1 MESTFLIS
9 EQGCTV
15 CNNQVLKT
23 LGTLQG
29 VFGAVIDS
37 IDGCIT
43 VSHTGE
49 VKREEISA
57 KLFHFNRVIESDD
70 VISQIDRAG
79 FRQATLM
86 EFLAFAIAYPD
97 LQRKFSVSAF
107 GSTWSDDSGCLCM
120 PWISTVHDESII
132 SPLKLKGEYSAY
144 WRFLAVSK

>member
-57 KLFHFNRVIESDD
+57 KLLSL
-70 VISQIDRAG
+70 G
-79 FRQATLM
+79 FPERQDQTVEDNEQA
-86 EFLAFAIAYPD
+86 EDKEPE
-97 LQRKFSVSAF
+97 KEEPSE
-107 GSTWSDDSGCLCM
+107 WGCAL
-120 PWISTVHDESII
+120 
-132 SPLKLKGEYSAY
+132 
-144 WRFLAVSK
+144 